1 MTVIV
6 NTQEAKTHL
15 SRLLARVEAG
25 ERVLVAR
32 RGKTIAELVPSRS
45 DQVELGFWPGEVS
58 DEAIRPLDGDE
69 LVNWGVE

>member
-1 MTVIV
+1 VTVIV

-32 RGKTIAELVPSRS
+32 RGKMIAELVPSRS
-45 DQVELGFWPGEVS
+45 DEVELGFWPGEVS

>member
-1 MTVIV
+1 MTEIV